1 MIRAKP
7 GEFSVGNH
15 RRGHDVCI
23 CHVGLS
29 QQIPYIF
36 CLSEKKRSNGRVMNL
51 YLKKIVKKIEKI
63 QSPFYELTVV

>member
-1 MIRAKP
+1 MFRAKP
-7 GEFSVGNH
+7 GEFSTGSH
-15 RRGHDVCI
+15 MRGHVVCI
-23 CHVGLS
+23 CHVGLC
-29 QQIPYIF
+29 QQTSYIF